1 MRFYDRTTEVESL
14 KDIVAKSRQQS
25 RMTVLVGRRRIGKT
39 ELAKRCGDET
49 ILYFFVARKAES
61 LLCEDFAAEA
71 EEKLGMPIGHYTS
84 VAELIGVLLRL
95 SASRPFTIIIDEFQD
110 FYRINPAV
118 FSEIQNVWDRYK
130 DQGRLNL
137 IISGSI
143 FTMMKHIFEDAK
155 EPLFSRA
162 QKKMTVRPFRT
173 EVLKEI
179 LSDYNPSY
187 TPDDLL
193 TLYAISGGVAWY
205 VTLLMDDG
213 HTDRQSM
220 LAALTERDSLFIG
233 EGRNILIEEF
243 GKDYTTYFSI
253 LGCIAD
259 GMYTRGEIEA
269 RLNVDNIGSYLKR
282 LENDFMLIS
291 RHVPIFEDSSSK
303 KTRYQLNDNFLIL
316 WFRFFYKYQ
325 ALVENDSLPQ
335 LARIINRDFNQFS
348 GLCLERY
355 FRQKLRET
363 GRYTRIGGYWN
374 RKGENE
380 IDIIA
385 VNEIDKVA
393 DIFEVK
399 RQRDRY
405 DESLLKEKV
414 GVLLKNCKQLK
425 GMKIS
430 LGCLSMEDM

>member
-1 MRFYDRTTEVESL
+1 MRFYDRTTEIAML

-71 EEKLGMPIGHYTS
+71 EEKLGIPIGHYTS
-84 VAELIGVLLRL
+84 VAELIGVLLRF
-95 SASRPFTIIIDEFQD
+95 SANRPFTIIMDEFQD

-118 FSEIQNVWDRYK
+118 FSELQNVWDRYK
-130 DQGRLNL
+130 DEGRLNL

-162 QKKMTVRPFRT
+162 QKKMMVRPFRT

-179 LSDYNPSY
+179 LSDYNPAY
-187 TPDDLL
+187 TSDDLL

-205 VTLLMDDG
+205 VTLLIDDG
-213 HTDRQSM
+213 HIDRQSM
-220 LAALTERDSLFIG
+220 LEALTERDSLFIG

-253 LGCIAD
+253 LSCIAD

-269 RLNVDNIGSYLKR
+269 RLNIDNIGSYLKR

-291 RHVPIFEDSSSK
+291 RHVPIFEDNSSK
-303 KTRYQLNDNFLIL
+303 KTRYELNDNFLIL

-348 GLCLERY
+348 GFCLERY

-393 DIFEVK
+393 DIYEVK

-414 GVLLKNCKQLK
+414 DTLLKACKPLK